1 MVTSRLPIPSDD
13 HAEAIV
19 QMALAMQQAIT
30 RLNAKQ
36 MTVGSCNNSHYQLPM
51 PNYQL
56 PITIDRN

>member
-30 RLNAKQ
+30 RLNAQ
-36 MTVGSCNNSHYQLPM
+36 TNDSGQLSQFPLPITNYPYQLP
-51 PNYQL
+51 
-56 PITIDRN
+56 